1 MTDTCVC
8 VFAKAPVSGQ
18 VKTRL
23 LPVLSEQQACFLHE
37 RLIHHCL
44 SQTQSSD
51 WQSQLWSPDIS
62 HPYIQACAE
71 EFSVSLHAQLGG
83 NLGERMAF
91 TVKES
96 LENFNYVII
105 VGTDCPSI
113 DVGFI
118 QEALRK
124 LKAGFD
130 VVLGPAEDG
139 GYVLIG
145 FSVAAG
151 GVFNNIEWGTNQVLE
166 LTRMRL
172 REAKLNWHELAAQR
186 DIDRPEDLAYL
197 QRAYSMPFQSLFD
210 SIGVSLSLPQSD
222 QEPG

>member
-23 LPVLSEQQACFLHE
+23 LPVISEQQACLIHE
-37 RLIHHCL
+37 RLIRHCL
-44 SQTQSSD
+44 SQTQSFD
-51 WQSQLWSPDIS
+51 WQSQLWSTDIS
-62 HPYIQACAE
+62 HPYVQACTE
-71 EFSVSLHAQLGG
+71 EYPISLHTQQGVD
-83 NLGERMAF
+83 LGERMAF
-91 TVKES
+91 TVNKS
-96 LENFNYVII
+96 LENVNYVII
-105 VGTDCPSI
+105 IGTDCPSI
-113 DVGFI
+113 DVAFI
-118 QEALRK
+118 QEAVSK

-145 FSVAAG
+145 FSVAAD

-172 REAKLNWHELAAQR
+172 REAKLNWHELAIQR

-197 QRAYSMPFQSLFD
+197 QHVYPMPFQSLFD

>member
-23 LPVLSEQQACFLHE
+23 LPALSAQQACFVHE
-37 RLIHHCL
+37 HLIRHCL

-51 WQSQLWSPDIS
+51 WQSQLWSTDIF

-71 EFSVSLHAQLGG
+71 EYSISPHTQQGVD
-83 NLGERMAF
+83 LGERMAF
-91 TVKES
+91 SVNES
-96 LENFNYVII
+96 LEKANYVII
-105 VGTDCPSI
+105 IGTDCPSM

-118 QEALRK
+118 QEAIRK

-145 FSVAAG
+145 FSVAADS
-151 GVFNNIEWGTNQVLE
+151 VFNNIEWGTNQVLE

-172 REAKLNWHELAAQR
+172 REAKLSWHELATQR
-186 DIDRPEDLAYL
+186 DIDRPEDLPYL
-197 QRAYSMPFQSLFD
+197 QRAYPMSFQSLFD
-210 SIGVSLSLPQSD
+210 SIGVPLSLPQSD

>member
-23 LPVLSEQQACFLHE
+23 LPSLSEQQACLVHE
-37 RLIHHCL
+37 HLIQHCL
-44 SQTQSSD
+44 SQIQSSD
-51 WQSQLWSPDIS
+51 WQSQLWSTDVS
-62 HPYIQACAE
+62 HPYIQACTE
-71 EFSVSLHAQLGG
+71 EYSISPHTQQGFD
-83 NLGERMAF
+83 LGERMAF
-91 TVKES
+91 TVNES
-96 LENFNYVII
+96 LESADYVII
-105 VGTDCPSI
+105 IGTDCPSI

-118 QEALRK
+118 QEAVNK

-151 GVFNNIEWGTNQVLE
+151 SVFNNIEWGTNQVLE

-172 REAKLNWHELAAQR
+172 REAKLSWHELAIQR

-197 QRAYSMPFQSLFD
+197 QRAYPMSFQLLFD